1 MATTATRRA
10 MLGTTAAGIAA
21 ILGGCAGGGDDGG
34 SGSPTATTTTMTDDF
49 TVETSAFADGG
60 TVPQKYTCD
69 GADVIRVGRR
79 LQPGILFVRERLRI
93 IG

>member
-21 ILGGCAGGGDDGG
+21 ILGRCAGGGDDGG

-49 TVETSAFADGG
+49 TFETSAFADGG
-60 TVPQKYTCD
+60 TVPQTCD